1 MSIPRKNTTNE
12 DIYDDYSTQRFPEN
26 KRDPMWKVLMV
37 QIGGFVALSQFMLGA
52 ELGYGMTF
60 HDAVLATI
68 LGSVILQ
75 FISYG
80 LGLAGQREGLPT
92 SLLSK
97 WAGFGTFGSAIVG
110 LTFAISLIGWFG
122 IQNSVFAQGVV
133 QILNS
138 ITHHNINYQLIATIT
153 GLLVTFSV
161 IFGFK
166 GLSWTTNISIP
177 AFIVV
182 MGFAT
187 YNMLKGNSLNHLV
200 TMAAPGAA
208 MGLGAGITMV
218 TGNFIVGAIIM
229 PDITRRTKNGRDV
242 FWVCVIG
249 TLVGE
254 LGVNVI
260 GVLMAHAIGSKEIMP
275 IIYQLTGALGIALIV
290 LSSVKVNDMNLYSA
304 SLNVVN
310 FFRQVFKVNL
320 NRSVMTVIT
329 GILGTILSVIG
340 LIDKFQGFLTIL
352 GVVFPPIA
360 AIMFVDYW
368 ILKTDR
374 KSLAISRTKGELPKT
389 SSKLPVMTIVAWI
402 SGILIGQ
409 FVTWGVQ
416 SLNVLISS
424 GLIYYLGNLIIR
436 KASKQFTKNKELED

>member
-1 MSIPRKNTTNE
+1 MAAKNTTNE
-12 DIYDDYSTQRFPEN
+12 DIYDDYSTQRFPKD

-52 ELGYGMTF
+52 ELGYGMNF
-60 HDAVLATI
+60 RDAVLSTI

-75 FISYG
+75 FISFG

-97 WAGFGTFGSAIVG
+97 WAGFGTIGSAIVG

-133 QILNS
+133 EIMHS
-138 ITHHNINYQLIATIT
+138 ITHGNISYQLVATIT

-182 MGFAT
+182 MGVAT
-187 YNMLKGNSLNHLV
+187 YNMLKGNDLHHLI

-208 MGLGAGITMV
+208 MGMGAGITMV

-249 TLVGE
+249 TIVGE

-310 FFRQVFKVNL
+310 FFRQVFSVNL

-329 GILGTILSVIG
+329 GILGTILSVVG

-374 KSLAISRTKGELPKT
+374 QKLDDSRAKGELPQT
-389 SSKLPVMTIVAWI
+389 SSKLPLMTVIAWVA
-402 SGILIGQ
+402 GILVGQ

-424 GLIYYLGNLIIR
+424 GVVYYLGSLLIR
-436 KASKQFTKNKELED
+436 KVDQRRLRDREIEE

>member
-1 MSIPRKNTTNE
+1 MAAKNTTNE
-12 DIYDDYSTQRFPEN
+12 DIYDDYSTQRFPKD

-52 ELGYGMTF
+52 ELGYGMNF
-60 HDAVLATI
+60 RDAVLSTI

-75 FISYG
+75 FISFG

-97 WAGFGTFGSAIVG
+97 WAGFGTIGSAIVG

-133 QILNS
+133 EIMHS
-138 ITHHNINYQLIATIT
+138 ITHGNISYQLVATIT

-182 MGFAT
+182 MGVAT
-187 YNMLKGNSLNHLV
+187 YNMLKGNDLHHLI

-208 MGLGAGITMV
+208 MSMGAGITMV

-249 TLVGE
+249 TIVGE

-310 FFRQVFKVNL
+310 FFRQVFSVNL

-329 GILGTILSVIG
+329 GILGTILSVVG

-374 KSLAISRTKGELPKT
+374 QKLDDSRAKGELPQT
-389 SSKLPVMTIVAWI
+389 SSKLPLMTVIAWVA
-402 SGILIGQ
+402 GILVGQ

-424 GLIYYLGNLIIR
+424 GVVYYLGSLLVR
-436 KASKQFTKNKELED
+436 KVDQRRLRDREIEE